1 VAAEASSCCVHKQA
15 GRGYLSGVDL
25 VLAADGATSD
35 IRTLEQSIDADFTA
49 HEIAIVKRWLVKSAL
64 LAERPDIDEARVT
77 STGHQSCCHLATH
90 LRGEDVP
97 SRSGGLVAVGVA
109 GSHRAVRSAAP
120 PGRRAARCAPP
131 LGRSRKRLLGGLLGR
146 S

>member
-35 IRTLEQSIDADFTA
+35 IRTLERSIDACFTA
-49 HEIAIVKRWLVKSAL
+49 HEIGIVKRWLVKSAL

-77 STGHQSCCHLATH
+77 STGDQSCCHLATH

-97 SRSGGLVAVGVA
+97 SRSGA
-109 GSHRAVRSAAP
+109 SSRSESLAP
-120 PGRRAARCAPP
+120 TGWSRGRRRMALLAPK
-131 LGRSRKRLLGGLLGR
+131 LLRLR
-146 S
+146 